1 MAKRGTSRGFLKAVN
16 KWTKETEQRSEEAFR
31 DGALD
36 FYIKMQEATP
46 VDTGN
51 LRNSLVAQVGGD
63 ISTVTGPGVNSND
76 STYRSGAEASINNII
91 NLKLGDRINY
101 SYLATYARRLNSGFV
116 GFDSLGR
123 YYNQPGIFWIERVG
137 AQWRSILRAAAT
149 RNRLRMK

>member
-16 KWTKETEQRSEEAFR
+16 KWTRETEQRSEEAFR

-36 FYIKMQEATP
+36 FYLKMQEATP

-51 LRNSLVAQVGGD
+51 LRNSLVAKVGGD
-63 ISTVTGPGVNSND
+63 ISTVTGPGINSND

-101 SYLATYARRLNSGFV
+101 AYLATYARRLNAGFV

-123 YYNQPGIFWIERVG
+123 YFNQPGVFWIERVG

-149 RNRLRMK
+149 KNRLRMK